1 MSALLEAHGLSKHF
15 GGVQAL
21 DGLDLAVAANEIL
34 GLIGPNGSGKTTFFN
49 VVTGIYD
56 GDAGRVVFNG
66 TDVTNASARAI

>member
-21 DGLDLAVAANEIL
+21 DGLDLTVAANEIL

-49 VVTGIYD
+49 VIRPAYRGHS
-56 GDAGRVVFNG
+56 
-66 TDVTNASARAI
+66 SARGCHCRSRSSTTS